1 MNISGLPIASTLLGP
16 NLSSKDQKVSLNLQP
31 PKSNEPDSTNP
42 KPEATTL
49 TLTSYKRAPT
59 AKADLSGWAN
69 RTNSSEIDTSEV
81 RSTKASAAAWG
92 SFARA
97 KEDFHENPLIQRT
110 IDKHDLSN
118 KDWDFTVDKS
128 GDIQILEG
136 EDKLS
141 KDAVQSLEY
150 ALNNSKFGY
159 EFKRMA
165 ENLIHASHAKH
176 EDNKFSFDD
185 YNLTTENF
193 SEVIKGR
200 ELMNTKRSDFND
212 LAFTVSKQ
220 LDYAAENLGLE
231 EKERYL
237 ITRRINIEA

>member
-1 MNISGLPIASTLLGP
+1 MDISRLPISATVAQAAKTSLVPKTGP
-16 NLSSKDQKVSLNLQP
+16 S
-31 PKSNEPDSTNP
+31 
-42 KPEATTL
+42 PESAENKAPELKATENTL
-49 TLTSYKRAPT
+49 TLTSYKLAPRV
-59 AKADLSGWAN
+59 KSDLSGWAN
-69 RTNSSEIDTSEV
+69 RTHSSEIDTGDV
-81 RSTKASAAAWG
+81 RATKASAAAWG

-97 KEDFHENPLIQRT
+97 KEDFKENPFIQRA
-110 IDKHDLSN
+110 IDKYDLDN

-128 GDIQILEG
+128 GEIQVLEG

-141 KDAVQSLEY
+141 KDAVKTLEY

-176 EDNKFSFDD
+176 EDSKYSFDN
-185 YNLTTENF
+185 YNLTTDNF

-200 ELMNTKRSDFND
+200 ELMSTKRSDFND
-212 LAFTVSKQ
+212 MAVTVSRQ
-220 LDYAAENLGLE
+220 LDYAAENMGLE

-237 ITRRINIEA
+237 VTRRIDIEA

>member
-1 MNISGLPIASTLLGP
+1 MDISGLPIASTLLGP
-16 NLSSKDQKVSLNLQP
+16 NLSSKDQKVSLSLEP
-31 PKSNEPDSTNP
+31 PKSNTPESSNP

-59 AKADLSGWAN
+59 VKADLDGWAN
-69 RTNSSEIDTSEV
+69 RTNSSEIQEGISSGQA
-81 RSTKASAAAWG
+81 RSKVWG

-97 KEDFHENPLIQRT
+97 KADFHENPLIQRAL
-110 IDKHDLSN
+110 DKHDLSN
-118 KDWDFTVDKS
+118 KDWDFTVGKS
-128 GDIQILEG
+128 GDIQVLEG

-159 EFKRMA
+159 EFKTMA
-165 ENLIHASHAKH
+165 ENLIHVSHAKH
-176 EDNKFSFDD
+176 EDINYSYDN

-200 ELMNTKRSDFND
+200 ELMNTRRSDHND
-212 LAFTVSKQ
+212 WASNISKQ
-220 LDYAAENLGLE
+220 LNDAAEHSGLE
-231 EKERYL
+231 AKERYI
-237 ITRRINIEA
+237 ITKRIDIEA

>member
-1 MNISGLPIASTLLGP
+1 MDISGLPIASTLLGP
-16 NLSSKDQKVSLNLQP
+16 NLSLKDQKVSLSLES
-31 PKSNEPDSTNP
+31 PKSNEPESTTP

-59 AKADLSGWAN
+59 VKADLTGWVN
-69 RTNSSEIDTSEV
+69 RTNSSEIDSSEV

-176 EDNKFSFDD
+176 EDINYSYDN

-200 ELMNTKRSDFND
+200 ELMNTRRSDHNDWAFNI
-212 LAFTVSKQ
+212 SKQ
-220 LDYAAENLGLE
+220 LDYAAEHSGLE
-231 EKERYL
+231 EKERYI
-237 ITRRINIEA
+237 ITKQVDIEA